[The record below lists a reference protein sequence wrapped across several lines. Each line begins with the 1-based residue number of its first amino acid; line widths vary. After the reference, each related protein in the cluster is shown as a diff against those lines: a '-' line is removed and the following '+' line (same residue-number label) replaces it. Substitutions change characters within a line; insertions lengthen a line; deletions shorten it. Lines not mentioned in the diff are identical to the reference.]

1 MMNTYSVGWIAHDV
15 IPMTHGDVSISP
27 WTTDRRPHAQ
37 RLIGFLV
44 DRLYFVARSVII
56 GADDVMSGQ
65 TDHQQEDDAKDE
77 KNVSA

>member
-1 MMNTYSVGWIAHDV
+1 
-15 IPMTHGDVSISP
+15 MTHGDVSISP
-27 WTTDRRPHAQ
+27 WLFQCAQADKTTDRRPHDQ
-37 RLIGFLV
+37 LLIVFLV

-56 GADDVMSGQ
+56 GAHDVMSGQ